1 MTIEARTLAA
11 LKTVGIP
18 VYLGGWEATEAELAP
33 PQRYLTYTY
42 MSSPD
47 ASSDDKISE
56 WAHYVYVDLWV
67 EKKKG
72 YATQKAATIAAMNA
86 AGYVISEDRYISET
100 QTHHIAMTWIF
111 AEAV

>member
-11 LKTVGIP
+11 LKTVGIS
-18 VYLGGWEATEAELAP
+18 VYLGGWEATEAEPAP

-47 ASSDDKISE
+47 ASAEDKISE

-67 EKKKG
+67 EKKLA

-86 AGYVISEDRYISET
+86 AGYIISEDRYISESE
-100 QTHHIAMTWIF
+100 THHVAMTWLYL
-111 AEAV
+111 EAV